1 MRYEVGGYRCELGDA
16 AAGECFE
23 GLRRSSCCA
32 SLDFGGDGDLKSD
45 RGEGTAN
52 ENLREKLLLFRW
64 PSPWLLED
72 DCDQRLGLPVYSPV
86 LLLEFDSLFDG
97 DAW

>member
-1 MRYEVGGYRCELGDA
+1 MLRCELSD
-16 AAGECFE
+16 
-23 GLRRSSCCA
+23 GLLLFLEISDVWDGFGWGAMIER
-32 SLDFGGDGDLKSD
+32 FGGDGDLKSD